1 MGKVRKKR
9 KEKTNEQTE
18 GLLVF
23 QNLSK
28 PENPFKV
35 LQKASKPPLTGLY
48 AYPEL

>member
-18 GLLVF
+18 GILVF

-28 PENPFKV
+28 PENPFKI